1 MIEPM
6 TNVTVICLA
15 QDRQATVNRLA
26 DLGLVH
32 VTDVQPPSSDELD
45 RLTER
50 RDRLHRA
57 RLVLD
62 ATAEDVD
69 ELPENPAVKPDT
81 ADALAEAV
89 SSAVNDRSEA
99 NDRRLRLN
107 RIAEEL
113 APWGSFTQD
122 RVESLEAAGYAL
134 HLGMAREDQLPETP
148 EGAFLHEISRSG
160 KTVRFAVVAPPD
172 AELPFEPIPF
182 PEITDA
188 QKLQT
193 QLEEAEIRHA
203 DANDRLLNLAPHR
216 HMLNDQIDDLDAR
229 IALCRA
235 RDGMG
240 TDRRL
245 AYLQGYAPKRQVDAI
260 RDASNEAGWGLR
272 IQDADPN
279 EPAVPTKLHIPKVF
293 QIARPIFEFLGILP
307 GYHETDVSI
316 AFLIF
321 LTLFFGMIVG
331 DAGYGVL
338 FLGVAVLLRLTNTKP
353 ERVLPLNLFILMSTV
368 TVVWGV
374 LSGNVFALP
383 RDLLPRGLRGI
394 DALTGEHQYQN
405 LQWFCF
411 LIASIHLSL
420 ARLGNTVLRFG
431 SRQAIGHLG
440 WALIIWGNFFTASA
454 LVVGNAFPQFAY
466 ILYVVGAVLV
476 LSCSVNWTDF
486 GDVFGLP
493 FDAINSFVDLLS
505 YIRLFAVGLS
515 TYFIADS
522 FNDMG
527 AMVFDLSPWL
537 LPGAILVI
545 FLGHVLNIGLAFLG
559 VLVHGVRLNALE
571 FSNQMGLTWSGH
583 PYTPLSRNPQ
593 PEA

>member
-6 TNVTVICLA
+6 SNVTVICLA
-15 QDRQATVNRLA
+15 QDRQVTVDRLA

-32 VTDVQPPSSDELD
+32 VSDVRPPASDELD

-50 RDRLHRA
+50 RERLRRA
-57 RLVLD
+57 QLVLQ
-62 ATAEDVD
+62 ATAEELD
-69 ELPENPAVKPDT
+69 ETPEAPATEPDT

-89 SSAVNDRSEA
+89 NTAVTERSQA
-99 NDRRLRLN
+99 TDHRLRLK

-113 APWGSFTQD
+113 APWGSFTQE
-122 RVESLEAAGYAL
+122 RLNALESAGYAL
-134 HLGMAREDQLPETP
+134 QLGMAREDNLPVLP
-148 EGAFLHEISRSG
+148 DDAYLHEISRSG
-160 KTVRFAVVAPPD
+160 KTVRFAVIAPSVE
-172 AELPFEPIPF
+172 ELPFEPIPF

-188 QKLQT
+188 DELQRKIAESET
-193 QLEEAEIRHA
+193 RQAEAEQ
-203 DANDRLLNLAPHR
+203 RLAGLTLYR
-216 HMLNDQIDDLDAR
+216 DMLNSEISTLDSHV
-229 IALCRA
+229 ALCRA

-240 TDRRL
+240 EDRRL
-245 AYLQGYAPKRQVDAI
+245 AYLQGYAPHRHLAPI
-260 RDASNEAGWGLR
+260 REAAADAGWGLQ
-272 IQDADPN
+272 IEDADPDN
-279 EPAVPTKLHIPKVF
+279 PEVPTKLRIPKVF
-293 QIARPIFEFLGILP
+293 QLSRPIFEFLGILP

-316 AFLIF
+316 PFLVF

-331 DAGYGVL
+331 DAGYGLL
-338 FLGVAVLLRLTNTKP
+338 FLAVAIPLRLTNKKS
-353 ERVLPLNLFILMSTV
+353 ERVLALNLFLLMSLV
-368 TVVWGV
+368 TVIWGM

-383 RDLLPRGLRGI
+383 RDYLPSALHGI
-394 DALTGEHQYQN
+394 EALTGTMQYEN

-411 LIASIHLSL
+411 LVAAIHLSL

-431 SRQAIGHLG
+431 QRQAIGHLG
-440 WALIIWGNFFTASA
+440 WAMIIWGNFFTASA
-454 LVVGNAFPQFAY
+454 LVVGNAFPPFVY
-466 ILYVVGAVLV
+466 GLYAVGAALV
-476 LSCSVNWTDF
+476 LTCAVKWSDF
-486 GDVFGLP
+486 GEVFGLP

-527 AMVFDLSPWL
+527 AMVFDLNPWL
-537 LPGAILVI
+537 LPGAVVIIL
-545 FLGHVLNIGLAFLG
+545 LGHTLNIGLAFLG

>member
-6 TNVTVICLA
+6 SNVTVICLA
-15 QDRQATVNRLA
+15 QDRQLTVDRLA

-32 VTDVQPPSSDELD
+32 VTDVRPPASDELD

-50 RDRLHRA
+50 RERLRRA
-57 RLVLD
+57 QLVLQ
-62 ATAEDVD
+62 ATAEELD
-69 ELPENPAVKPDT
+69 ETPEAPAAEPDT

-89 SSAVNDRSEA
+89 NAAVTERSQA
-99 NDRRLRLN
+99 SDLRLRLN

-113 APWGSFTQD
+113 APWGSFTQERLD
-122 RVESLEAAGYAL
+122 QLESAGYAL
-134 HLGMAREDQLPETP
+134 QLGMAREDNLPDLP
-148 EGAFLHEISRSG
+148 DDAYLHEISRSG
-160 KTVRFAVVAPPD
+160 KTVRFAVIAPSD
-172 AELPFEPIPF
+172 EELPFEPMPF

-188 QKLQT
+188 DELQRKIRDCET
-193 QLEEAEIRHA
+193 RRAEAEQ
-203 DANDRLLNLAPHR
+203 RLAGLTLYR
-216 HMLNDQIDDLDAR
+216 DMLNTEISTLDSH

-240 TDRRL
+240 EDRRL
-245 AYLQGYAPKRQVDAI
+245 AYLQGYAPKDQLAPI
-260 RDASNEAGWGLR
+260 REAAEDAGWGLQ
-272 IQDADPN
+272 IEDADPDN
-279 EPAVPTKLHIPKVF
+279 PEVPTKLRIPKIF
-293 QIARPIFEFLGILP
+293 QLSRPIFEFLGILP

-316 AFLIF
+316 PFLVF

-331 DAGYGVL
+331 DAGYGLL
-338 FLGVAVLLRLTNTKP
+338 FLAVAIPLRLINKKS
-353 ERVLPLNLFILMSTV
+353 ERVLALNLFLLMSLV
-368 TVVWGV
+368 TVLWGM

-383 RDLLPRGLRGI
+383 REYLPSALHGI
-394 DALTGEHQYQN
+394 EALTGTMQYEN

-411 LIASIHLSL
+411 LVAAIHLSL

-431 SRQAIGHLG
+431 QRQAIGHLG

-454 LVVGNAFPQFAY
+454 LVVGNAFPQFVY
-466 ILYVVGAVLV
+466 GLYAVGALLV
-476 LSCSVNWTDF
+476 LTCAVKWSDF
-486 GDVFGLP
+486 GEVFGLP

-527 AMVFDLSPWL
+527 AMVFDLNPWL
-537 LPGAILVI
+537 LPGAVVIIL
-545 FLGHVLNIGLAFLG
+545 LGHTLNIGLAFLG

-583 PYTPLSRNPQ
+583 PFNPLSRNPQ
-593 PEA
+593 PEE